1 MTARAFV
8 NRLWALYFGTG
19 LSRVLD
25 DLGAQGESPIH
36 PELLDW
42 LAVEFMESG
51 WNVKHIVKLI
61 ITSNT
66 YRQSSKPTEV
76 LREKD
81 AYNRLVARQSS
92 WRLNAEAVRD
102 NALLLSGLLVPKIGG
117 PSVRPYQPIGYYSNL
132 NFPKRT
138 YVHDKGESL
147 YRRGLYTHWQRT
159 FLHPSMMAFDAPS
172 RQECTAERATS
183 NTPMQALTL
192 LNDPTYVEAARVFA
206 ERIIYEGGESVA
218 DRINWAYQSAL
229 SRMPQPKEL
238 GIMTNLY
245 EKHHA
250 EYTAHFDAAGALVT
264 VGETP
269 ATEDVEPA
277 ELAAWTSVGRVILNL
292 HETITRY

>member
-1 MTARAFV
+1 M
-8 NRLWALYFGTG
+8 
-19 LSRVLD
+19 
-25 DLGAQGESPIH
+25 
-36 PELLDW
+36 
-42 LAVEFMESG
+42 
-51 WNVKHIVKLI
+51 VKLI
-61 ITSNT
+61 VTSNT
-66 YRQSSKPTEV
+66 YRQASKATET

-81 AYNRLVARQSS
+81 AYNRLIARQSS
-92 WRLNAEAVRD
+92 WRLNAETVRD

-138 YVHDKGESL
+138 YVHDKGENQ

-206 ERIIYEGGESVA
+206 DRIIREGGESVA

-229 SRMPQPKEL
+229 SRIPQPKEL
-238 GIMTNLY
+238 EIMTGLY
-245 EKHHA
+245 EKHQA
-250 EYTAHFDAAGALVT
+250 EYTDNLDAASALVAA
-264 VGETP
+264 GE
-269 ATEDVEPA
+269 ASMTEGVEPA